1 MERIYVVEDDDNI
14 RDLIRI
20 ALEGFGYSVS
30 AFEMAEDALK
40 SIETDMPDLAVFDL
54 MLCLLYTSDAAEDQ
68 RGFKQRE
75 KGGADFKRIR
85 TAFVPYGES
94 KQGGHPG

>member
-30 AFEMAEDALK
+30 AL
-40 SIETDMPDLAVFDL
+40 SLIH
-54 MLCLLYTSDAAEDQ
+54 
-68 RGFKQRE
+68 
-75 KGGADFKRIR
+75 I
-85 TAFVPYGES
+85 
-94 KQGGHPG
+94 

>member
-54 MLCLLYTSDAAEDQ
+54 ML
-68 RGFKQRE
+68 
-75 KGGADFKRIR
+75 
-85 TAFVPYGES
+85 
-94 KQGGHPG
+94 PGMDG